1 VTAPPTFA
9 RLLGS
14 WTLEPVVA
22 AALLAA
28 AAAYALGAACARG
41 RWSAWRTVSFF
52 AGLAT
57 IALALLSGI
66 DGYAEELLSVHMV
79 QHLLLSLIAPA
90 LLLWG
95 RPAGL
100 ALRAGGSR
108 VRSRLGAALSS
119 GPARAIAQPAVGL
132 SLFAATILVSHLTG
146 LFELALTDPFVHALE
161 HAAMFWAGLAFLAPL
176 IAADP
181 LPHPPAPLARF
192 AWLMAGMTAMAIPGA
207 LLAFARTVRYPHY
220 LLTAHALGR
229 SALAD
234 QQLGGAIMWVG
245 GTLAMFALAL
255 LVSFAA
261 MLAEERR
268 AERRER
274 YADTAGEPAGAARA

>member
-1 VTAPPTFA
+1 VTAAPTLA

-14 WTLEPVVA
+14 WGFDPVVVA
-22 AALLAA
+22 SLLAA
-28 AAAYALGAACARG
+28 AGLYGLGAVRAGAR
-41 RWSAWRTVSFF
+41 WPAWRAASFL

-79 QHLLLSLIAPA
+79 QHLLLSLLAPV

-95 RPAGL
+95 RPVGL
-100 ALRAGGSR
+100 ALRAAGPR
-108 VRSRLGAALSS
+108 VRGALGGALSS
-119 GPARAIAQPAVGL
+119 GPARTIAQPAVGL
-132 SLFAATILVSHLTG
+132 ALFAATVLVTHLTG
-146 LFELALTDPFVHALE
+146 LFELALTDPSVHALE
-161 HAAMFWAGLAFLAPL
+161 HAAMFWSGLAFLAPL
-176 IAADP
+176 VSADP

-192 AWLMAGMTAMAIPGA
+192 AWLMGGMTAMAVPGA

-220 LLTAHALGR
+220 LLTSHALDR

-255 LVSFAA
+255 LVTFGA

-274 YADTAGEPAGAARA
+274 YADATAEPASAARG